1 LGRSL
6 EAEFFHDLRLGHFVS
21 DHFNQRCIVNNHFR
35 RHSILLFNVYI
46 QSRPIRIY
54 FRIHRLLKYFKAKNT
69 KINNIGTKSLAK
81 RFKSFAARFSTLKN
95 EYPCQQEILM
105 DRGPVLCWWKQ

>member
-1 LGRSL
+1 
-6 EAEFFHDLRLGHFVS
+6 
-21 DHFNQRCIVNNHFR
+21 
-35 RHSILLFNVYI
+35 
-46 QSRPIRIY
+46 
-54 FRIHRLLKYFKAKNT
+54 LKYFKAKNT